1 MHRNLAAIG
10 STRMIAR
17 SLRAAALGLLIE
29 LKYRRSGDF
38 EPVLCRAVIQL
49 INQLVEK
56 MPFES
61 IMRNMLCLPAHS
73 GSSGGASSGDSVKSE
88 QEEHRYVRQMLDN
101 CGRERRVNIP
111 MVYIQEN
118 QQQNLSK
125 LLDELGEIKDGVDG
139 RRSGGSGGCG
149 NASSASFPSETGE
162 LRNKRGLIDISKI
175 HADNCNNGE
184 YWDKIMKESMDV
196 VDAEAA
202 SAASSAAQDGHGDE
216 CLSEQDT
223 LFMQELSGV
232 CSGLPT
238 IQEGYSGVDMRD
250 TFFGD
255 ISDLLGSD
263 DPVLSLGVVG
273 GSCANGQA
281 KEQASGG
288 DSCANGQAKEQA
300 SGSGSCANGQ
310 VKEQESGGDTCGA
323 GQMANQESGS
333 ATVNAL
339 FGMTDEQLD
348 SFFANDEDE
357 RTDSAEGGA
366 EAEGGDEG
374 ETKVETKDSEDDTAE
389 TTNEVEGS
397 TADQGV
403 PSVNPAV
410 PASQDIPSAV
420 NNLTSRDIVDFMALD

>member
-38 EPVLCRAVIQL
+38 EPMLCRGVIQL

-73 GSSGGASSGDSVKSE
+73 GSSGGASSADSVKSE

-101 CGRERRVNIP
+101 YGRERRMNIP

-139 RRSGGSGGCG
+139 RGSGGAGGSGGSCGSGGCG
-149 NASSASFPSETGE
+149 GASAFTAPSASLPSEPGA

-202 SAASSAAQDGHGDE
+202 SAARDGHRDD

-232 CSGLPT
+232 CSALPT
-238 IQEGYSGVDMRD
+238 IHESCSIVDMRD

-273 GSCANGQA
+273 GSCANG
-281 KEQASGG
+281 E
-288 DSCANGQAKEQA
+288 AKEQA
-300 SGSGSCANGQ
+300 SGSGSCAEGQ
-310 VKEQESGGDTCGA
+310 VAEQASA
-323 GQMANQESGS
+323 S

-348 SFFANDEDE
+348 SFFAKDEDE
-357 RTDSAEGGA
+357 RTDSAEVGH
-366 EAEGGDEG
+366 EAEGGDEV

-389 TTNEVEGS
+389 TAKEVEAS
-397 TADQGV
+397 PVDQSV
-403 PSVNPAV
+403 PSVDPAV
-410 PASQDIPSAV
+410 PASEDIPSGV
-420 NNLTSRDIVDFMALD
+420 RNMTSRDIVDFMALD

>member
-29 LKYRRSGDF
+29 LKYRKSGDF

-73 GSSGGASSGDSVKSE
+73 GSSGGASSADSVKSE

-101 CGRERRVNIP
+101 YGRERRVNIP

-139 RRSGGSGGCG
+139 SGSGGAGGSGGSSVSSVPP
-149 NASSASFPSETGE
+149 ASLPSETGE

-202 SAASSAAQDGHGDE
+202 SAARDGHRDD

-232 CSGLPT
+232 CSALPT
-238 IQEGYSGVDMRD
+238 IHESCSIVDMRD

-273 GSCANGQA
+273 GSCANGEAKDQA
-281 KEQASGG
+281 TGG
-288 DSCANGQAKEQA
+288 DSCAEGQVAEQA
-300 SGSGSCANGQ
+300 S
-310 VKEQESGGDTCGA
+310 T
-323 GQMANQESGS
+323 S

-348 SFFANDEDE
+348 SFFAKDEDE
-357 RTDSAEGGA
+357 RTDSAEVGH
-366 EAEGGDEG
+366 EAEGGDEV

-389 TTNEVEGS
+389 IVKEVE
-397 TADQGV
+397 APIVNQAV
-403 PSVNPAV
+403 PSVDPAV
-410 PASQDIPSAV
+410 PASEDIPSGV
-420 NNLTSRDIVDFMALD
+420 RNMTSRDIVDFMALD

>member
-73 GSSGGASSGDSVKSE
+73 GSSGGASSVDSVKSE

-139 RRSGGSGGCG
+139 RSSGGSGGCG

-202 SAASSAAQDGHGDE
+202 SAAQDGHRDE
-216 CLSEQDT
+216 GLSEQDT
-223 LFMQELSGV
+223 LFMQELSGI

-238 IQEGYSGVDMRD
+238 IHESFSGVDMRD

-273 GSCANGQA
+273 GSCATNQTN
-281 KEQASGG
+281 EQASGG

-300 SGSGSCANGQ
+300 SGGDSCAEEQ
-310 VKEQESGGDTCGA
+310 V
-323 GQMANQESGS
+323 ANQESGS

-357 RTDSAEGGA
+357 RADSAEVGPG
-366 EAEGGDEG
+366 AEGGDDAEA
-374 ETKVETKDSEDDTAE
+374 KVETKESEDDTAE
-389 TTNEVEGS
+389 TTSEVEGS
-397 TADQGV
+397 PADQGV

>member
-29 LKYRRSGDF
+29 LKYRKSGDF

-73 GSSGGASSGDSVKSE
+73 GSSGGASSADSVKSE

-101 CGRERRVNIP
+101 YGRERRMNIP

-139 RRSGGSGGCG
+139 RGSGGAGGSGGSGGSCSSGGCG
-149 NASSASFPSETGE
+149 GDSAFTGPSASFPSETGE

-202 SAASSAAQDGHGDE
+202 SAAQDGHRDE
-216 CLSEQDT
+216 GLSEQDT

-232 CSGLPT
+232 CSALPT
-238 IQEGYSGVDMRD
+238 IHESCSSVDMRD

-273 GSCANGQA
+273 GSCANDQA
-281 KEQASGG
+281 KEQAS
-288 DSCANGQAKEQA
+288 A
-300 SGSGSCANGQ
+300 
-310 VKEQESGGDTCGA
+310 
-323 GQMANQESGS
+323 S

-348 SFFANDEDE
+348 SFFAKDEDK
-357 RTDSAEGGA
+357 RTDSAEVGPG
-366 EAEGGDEG
+366 AEGGDG
-374 ETKVETKDSEDDTAE
+374 RETKVETKDSEDDTAE
-389 TTNEVEGS
+389 IVKEVES
-397 TADQGV
+397 PIVNQAA

-410 PASQDIPSAV
+410 SVSEDIPSAV
-420 NNLTSRDIVDFMALD
+420 NNMTSRDIVDFMALD